1 MSKRHTMLLL
11 YSIVFAVIL
20 GAATGWYMGEDALM
34 FSWMGT
40 LFLNALKM
48 VVVPLIVAAIISG
61 VASLGDVRKLG
72 RPGGITFLYFITTT
86 IMAAGIGMLLAELFV
101 PGGDFHLIPSTV
113 VAAEEIA
120 STGLSDVFLGLISP
134 NIVASAANLEVLPI
148 IVFSILFGAALTVVG
163 KRGRAVCDF
172 FESLNAVMMVIVGW
186 IMYFSPF
193 GVFALVA
200 TPIAEAGGGAAVLD
214 TFAAVGAYLTTVL
227 SGLVLLYYCLLRD
240 GAANIYAMFCRHCS
254 QRLVPQ
260 VHRQPFHFQWNVQ
273 PNMVFQ
279 KIRYGW

>member
-120 STGLSDVFLGLISP
+120 S
-134 NIVASAANLEVLPI
+134 NE
-148 IVFSILFGAALTVVG
+148 AALSAIFL
-163 KRGRAVCDF
+163 RA
-172 FESLNAVMMVIVGW
+172 
-186 IMYFSPF
+186 
-193 GVFALVA
+193 
-200 TPIAEAGGGAAVLD
+200 
-214 TFAAVGAYLTTVL
+214 
-227 SGLVLLYYCLLRD
+227 
-240 GAANIYAMFCRHCS
+240 
-254 QRLVPQ
+254 
-260 VHRQPFHFQWNVQ
+260 
-273 PNMVFQ
+273 
-279 KIRYGW
+279 